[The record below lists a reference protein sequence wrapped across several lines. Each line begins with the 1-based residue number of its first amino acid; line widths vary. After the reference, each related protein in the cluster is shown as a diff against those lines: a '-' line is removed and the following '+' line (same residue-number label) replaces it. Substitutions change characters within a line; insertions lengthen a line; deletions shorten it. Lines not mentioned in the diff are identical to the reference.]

1 LDDVFTLNN
10 ESLVLIEASAD
21 VDGRTVYDEVVS
33 VATNIV
39 LELLSVASA
48 DIVVCDKRI
57 EVEDCVDDVVCDTT
71 VENVDGP
78 VEVPTLLTD

>member
-1 LDDVFTLNN
+1 
-10 ESLVLIEASAD
+10 VLIEASGD

-33 VATNIV
+33 VTTASV
-39 LELLSVASA
+39 LKLLLVASA

-57 EVEDCVDDVVCDTT
+57 EVEDCVDDVVSDTT

-78 VEVPTLLTD
+78 AEVPAVLTD